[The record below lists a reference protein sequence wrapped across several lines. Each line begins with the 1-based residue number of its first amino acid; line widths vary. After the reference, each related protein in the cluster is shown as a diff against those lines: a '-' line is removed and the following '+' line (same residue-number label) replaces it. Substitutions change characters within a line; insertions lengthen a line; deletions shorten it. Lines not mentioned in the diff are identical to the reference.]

1 MTEEKAPN
9 VIATRISSPLASP
22 PQSPTLRIDAAG
34 VYYRELNA
42 RLRELVSNGTKR
54 IELHNVYGQRYIG
67 TDLDRPV
74 DIEIFGVPGND
85 LGAFMDGPRIIVHG
99 NAQDG
104 CGNTMNSG
112 EIIIHGHAG
121 DITGLSARGGK
132 IFVRDDVGYRAGIHM
147 KEYQDKKPVLVIGG
161 TAQDFLGEYMAGGV
175 LIILGLNPSGLS
187 PQEPALNKVN
197 GRSLGEGECPLK
209 QVQGKFI
216 GTGMHGG
223 VIYLRGSVKDF
234 QLGKEVG
241 IAELDE
247 KDRLVLKQLVGEFA
261 QHFSYDAEEILY
273 HKFAKLF
280 PLYLRPYGRLYA
292 Y

>member
-1 MTEEKAPN
+1 MKEANQVVK
-9 VIATRISSPLASP
+9 
-22 PQSPTLRIDAAG
+22 IDASG
-34 VYYRELNA
+34 VFYRELNA
-42 RLRELVSNGTKR
+42 RLREAVLNGTQK

-67 TDLDRPV
+67 TDLDKPV
-74 DIEIFGVPGND
+74 EIEIFGIPGND
-85 LGAFMDGPRIIVHG
+85 LGAFMDGPRLIVHG

-112 EIIIHGHAG
+112 EIIVHGHAG
-121 DITGLSARGGK
+121 DIVGLSARGGK
-132 IFVRDDVGYRAGIHM
+132 IFIKEDVGYRAGIHM

-175 LIILGLNPSGLS
+175 LIALGLN
-187 PQEPALNKVN
+187 LNK
-197 GRSLGEGECPLK
+197 GEHHRA
-209 QVQGKFI
+209 KFI

-223 VIYLRGSVKDF
+223 AIYLRGSVDDY

-241 IAELDE
+241 IAELAEGDY
-247 KDRLVLKQLVGEFA
+247 LVLQKFVGEFA
-261 QHFSYDAEEILY
+261 SHFGFKTEEILKD
-273 HKFAKLF
+273 KFIKLF